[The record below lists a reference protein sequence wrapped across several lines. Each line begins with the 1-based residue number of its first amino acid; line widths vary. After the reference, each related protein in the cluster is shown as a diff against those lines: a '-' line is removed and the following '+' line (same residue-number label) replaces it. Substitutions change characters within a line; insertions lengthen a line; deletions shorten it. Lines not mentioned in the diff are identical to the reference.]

1 MEPEVQPLSFTPEM
15 CLIQLFFSACGSS
28 MQYLVNLNL
37 LNFLFMEFY
46 ELLESWLVH
55 EDSLQE

>member
-1 MEPEVQPLSFTPEM
+1 
-15 CLIQLFFSACGSS
+15 